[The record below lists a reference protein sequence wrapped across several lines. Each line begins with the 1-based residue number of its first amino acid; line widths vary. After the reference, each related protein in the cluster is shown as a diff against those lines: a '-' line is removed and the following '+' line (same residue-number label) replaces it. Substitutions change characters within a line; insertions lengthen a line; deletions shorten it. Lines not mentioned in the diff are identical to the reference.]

1 MENDIHTLTIKLS
14 KTTIKF
20 IVNNNEKLFEHEIQ
34 VNLVLGYYWSKN
46 LPVVEKFLELIETV
60 IKTSIFRVFP
70 HEKLKIR
77 YDLRANDSLENAS
90 SIFIEFLEIKVDD
103 TLFEIIGGPI
113 ILEGID
119 KRGNLSKVTSFRRKI
134 KKIVEKEL

>member
-1 MENDIHTLTIKLS
+1 MENDIHNLTIKLS

-20 IVNNNEKLFEHEIQ
+20 IVNNNEKFFEHEIQ

-60 IKTSIFRVFP
+60 IKTSIFRVFF
-70 HEKLKIR
+70 HKKLKIR
-77 YDLRANDSLENAS
+77 YDLRANDSLESAS
-90 SIFIEFLEIKVDD
+90 SIFIEFLEIKADNI
-103 TLFEIIGGPI
+103 LFEIIGGPI